1 MTTPYVP
8 NFGPPSQLRALYN
21 SRVQVSRL
29 VPTLTA
35 TGGMSLV
42 WTTLT
47 SVLDPTEDLPG
58 YMSCRLDIGFIRP
71 GKDQP
76 APLVAG
82 RAPDRVGVVYYD
94 PAVDANGV
102 PLVLAGDRML
112 CVSGPIFGT
121 FEIRIVPEVA
131 QDFTGAHHVEVQV
144 IEVAKQTQ
152 AGSFT
157 QFPGG
162 KP

>member
-8 NFGPPSQLRALYN
+8 NFGPPTQLRALYN

-29 VPTLTA
+29 VPTLTT
-35 TGGMSLV
+35 TGGMSLA
-42 WTTLT
+42 WSPLT
-47 SVLDPTEDLPG
+47 SVLDPTEDVSG

-71 GKDQP
+71 GKDTF

-82 RAPDRVGVVYYD
+82 RAPDRVGVAYYD

-102 PLVLAGDRML
+102 PLVLAGDRLL

-131 QDFTGAHHVEVQV
+131 QNFSGAHHIEVQV

-157 QFPGG
+157 PFPGG